1 MEQQPKINLQFVR
14 HGDPDRSDPSAH
26 PDTYP
31 LTETSKEGLRTL
43 RDQLDINPDTTIG
56 FHGDNLRSKQ
66 TIEALVRPDSAEE
79 QEFEKLNYK
88 ARLDDDLLYKINGN
102 FTAFKE
108 YLGVQP
114 SNKILF
120 RLIKDKSDDFKN
132 ESGLDFTAYQDMVD
146 IVCDYILKYT
156 HVLSSWK
163 KVSDKYSTA
172 QLSRLFCANEYFYP
186 SFRTAITHAKLG
198 AEAAEAYV
206 VWFEKNI
213 ERNEDRKHDECSVI
227 IREDESGAVVL
238 TIHDTYGDLECT
250 PDDILTIRS

>member
-1 MEQQPKINLQFVR
+1 M
-14 HGDPDRSDPSAH
+14 HSDA
-26 PDTYP
+26 YP
-31 LTETSKEGLRTL
+31 LTPESKEELQALREKLALKPETS
-43 RDQLDINPDTTIG
+43 IG
-56 FHGDNLRSKQ
+56 FHGNNLRSKQ

-108 YLGVQP
+108 YLGVEP

-120 RLIKDKSDDFKN
+120 RLIKDRSDDFKR

-156 HVLSSWK
+156 HVLPNWK

-186 SFRTAITHAKLG
+186 SFRTAITQAKLG
-198 AEAAEAYV
+198 DEAAEAYV
-206 VWFEKNI
+206 VWFEKNM

-227 IREDESGAVVL
+227 IREDESGALVL